1 MVQSPVL
8 REYCKLFRVAK
19 TRRVWRLSKASGE
32 IARKIARSTW
42 GVAGRLGPRGTV
54 GVQNYWSWAPKQA
67 KASDAGEP
75 SGKERGMVTPIITQI
90 TSRFTRQSLLRLA
103 RVPQFL

>member
-1 MVQSPVL
+1 MPS
-8 REYCKLFRVAK
+8 
-19 TRRVWRLSKASGE
+19 
-32 IARKIARSTW
+32 
-42 GVAGRLGPRGTV
+42 

-67 KASDAGEP
+67 TPPDAGEP
-75 SGKERGMVTPIITQI
+75 RGTERGLVTPVMAQI